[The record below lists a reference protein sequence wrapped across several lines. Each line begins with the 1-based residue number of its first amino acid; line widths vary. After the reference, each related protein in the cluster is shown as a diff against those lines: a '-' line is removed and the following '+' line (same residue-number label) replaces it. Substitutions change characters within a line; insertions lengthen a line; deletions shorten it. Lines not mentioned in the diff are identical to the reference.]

1 MTDAAQVMRIYNQLQ
16 EIRRK
21 RPDVYDLIE
30 KALDLPEDEY
40 AEFMT
45 QAMPILRKGLN

>member
-1 MTDAAQVMRIYNQLQ
+1 MTDKAQAIRIAKQLQ
-16 EIRRK
+16 EIRRT

-30 KALDLPEDEY
+30 KALDLPDDKY

>member
-1 MTDAAQVMRIYNQLQ
+1 MTDKAQVMRIYNKLQ
-16 EIRRK
+16 EVRRT
-21 RPDVYDLIE
+21 RPDVYDLIV
-30 KALDLPEDEY
+30 KALDLPDDKY